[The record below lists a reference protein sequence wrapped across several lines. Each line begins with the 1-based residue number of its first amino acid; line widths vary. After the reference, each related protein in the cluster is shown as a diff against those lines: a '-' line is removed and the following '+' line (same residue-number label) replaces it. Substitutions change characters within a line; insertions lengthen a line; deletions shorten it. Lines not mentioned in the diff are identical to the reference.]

1 MALTVSSMSSHP
13 VAPPTTAKMA
23 MTTMS
28 RKHEQSLPHL
38 VGLPRSESAITTVVE
53 PVRRLQP
60 VYALLAE
67 LGVARFWAGQKP
79 LAMENIV

>member
-1 MALTVSSMSSHP
+1 MSSHP

-23 MTTMS
+23 MTTMLKS
-28 RKHEQSLPHL
+28 MNSPCLP

-67 LGVARFWAGQKP
+67 LGVVEILERERN
-79 LAMENIV
+79 L

>member
-23 MTTMS
+23 MTTMLKS
-28 RKHEQSLPHL
+28 MNSPCP
-38 VGLPRSESAITTVVE
+38 PRGSGSESAITTVVE

-67 LGVARFWAGQKP
+67 LGVADSGRGKT